1 MRIPPILG
9 HWFVISMCL
18 ASTPAFTQEHHKDHS
33 AADLNRQFQDPNL
46 DVQKFVRQFETD
58 LREIFAQRQAIVQ
71 AVDLR
76 PGLAVADIGAG
87 TGLFTWMF
95 AEEVGPKGTVYAVE
109 IAPAFLKSIGEQA
122 RQRGLEK
129 VVKTVRSTQEATNL
143 APGSIDVAFVCAT
156 YHHFEHPEKVLA
168 SIHQAHF
175 DPAGGSLSSISISTR
190 TAVRLSA
197 NGLAPERGVL
207 PGDRGCGLRAGQSEV
222 ITEPEGELLRGLST
236 TERHQSPRTS
246 FNLTPRGGYDE
257 AMELGS
263 IGTRDAVGRGGDGR
277 RGAGTPTGS
286 GPGAAHD

>member
-1 MRIPPILG
+1 MRIPPMLG
-9 HWFVISMCL
+9 HWFVISMCWAATSAL
-18 ASTPAFTQEHHKDHS
+18 TQEHRKDHS
-33 AADLNRQFQDPNL
+33 TADLNRQFQDPNL
-46 DVQKFVRQFETD
+46 DVQKFVQRFETD

-109 IAPAFLKSIGEQA
+109 ISPAFLKSIGEQA

-168 SIHQAHF
+168 SIHQALRPGGRLVVIDF
-175 DPAGGSLSSISISTR
+175 DLRKDSSAFVRERARAPKEVYFREIEAAGFTQVKAKSSLNLKENFF
-190 TAVRLSA
+190 AVFQRR
-197 NGLAPERGVL
+197 RGTSL
-207 PGDRGCGLRAGQSEV
+207 PGRR
-222 ITEPEGELLRGLST
+222 ST
-236 TERHQSPRTS
+236 
-246 FNLTPRGGYDE
+246 
-257 AMELGS
+257 
-263 IGTRDAVGRGGDGR
+263 
-277 RGAGTPTGS
+277 
-286 GPGAAHD
+286 